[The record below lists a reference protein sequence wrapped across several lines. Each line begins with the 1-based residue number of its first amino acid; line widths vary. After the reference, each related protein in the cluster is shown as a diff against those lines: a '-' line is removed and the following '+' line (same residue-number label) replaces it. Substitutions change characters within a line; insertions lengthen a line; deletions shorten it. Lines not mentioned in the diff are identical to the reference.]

1 MLVAVMATNTGL
13 AQQPFLVDPSFG
25 TSMQHSR
32 VSDIVELSDGR
43 LLVAGDMRY
52 NSTQTL
58 GIGVG
63 RLYQSGSV
71 DPGYTV
77 TLGTGLRFKAWN
89 NQWYLSTGLRLMRL
103 LNDGER
109 EVSYQF
115 AQDPFITN
123 TALSDYHVFT
133 AGNVLG
139 CGDFLLNDP
148 VHGFT
153 GIYELAWFD
162 HDGKLDTTKTHRNAN
177 APLSCLQIL
186 PDGKFICSGG
196 YGLSQ
201 FEGQSVGGIF
211 RIQPNGELD
220 NAFTGPVI
228 DYGNAYK
235 YLSVADDKTI
245 GVGLFLFD
253 GFTDSTCIVRLLPN
267 GMIDPTFQ
275 FIEAHHE
282 NNTPNHS
289 GSMSN
294 IRQWGADA
302 YIVTGGFTHLNGMP
316 RNGIALIDTAG
327 NILND
332 LFTEPGCD
340 FGTIFGSQYEY
351 LIVSGLTGPLS
362 DGSYLIHGV
371 FQGYNDGTTNYPN
384 QRYITKLYGPDV
396 GIPEHQQLNLNL
408 YPNPATTAVTLQLE
422 KVPTN
427 ATVLMRDALGRK
439 VLQQRVTG
447 HYTTLGV
454 AGLSAGVYVVEVWEY
469 DQRVGSERVVVE

>member
-1 MLVAVMATNTGL
+1 MATNTGL

-196 YGLSQ
+196 YGFFQ
-201 FEGQSVGGIF
+201 FLGKYFCGIF
-211 RIQPNGELD
+211 CFQPKGEIHND
-220 NAFTGPVI
+220 FTWSVI
-228 DYGNAYK
+228 YYGNDYK
-235 YLSVADDKTI
+235 KLSVADGKNN
-245 GVGLFLFD
+245 GVGLFFFF
-253 GFTDSTCIVRLLPN
+253 GVSDSTHIVCFLSN
-267 GMIDPTFQ
+267 GIIDPNF
-275 FIEAHHE
+275 
-282 NNTPNHS
+282 
-289 GSMSN
+289 
-294 IRQWGADA
+294 
-302 YIVTGGFTHLNGMP
+302 
-316 RNGIALIDTAG
+316 
-327 NILND
+327 
-332 LFTEPGCD
+332 
-340 FGTIFGSQYEY
+340 
-351 LIVSGLTGPLS
+351 
-362 DGSYLIHGV
+362 
-371 FQGYNDGTTNYPN
+371 
-384 QRYITKLYGPDV
+384 
-396 GIPEHQQLNLNL
+396 
-408 YPNPATTAVTLQLE
+408 
-422 KVPTN
+422 
-427 ATVLMRDALGRK
+427 
-439 VLQQRVTG
+439 
-447 HYTTLGV
+447 
-454 AGLSAGVYVVEVWEY
+454 
-469 DQRVGSERVVVE
+469 